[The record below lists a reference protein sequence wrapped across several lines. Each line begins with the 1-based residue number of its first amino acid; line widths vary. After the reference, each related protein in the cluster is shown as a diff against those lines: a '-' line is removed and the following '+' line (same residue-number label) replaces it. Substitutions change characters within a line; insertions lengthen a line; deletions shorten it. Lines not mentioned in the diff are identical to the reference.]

1 MKGRCGTP
9 VYIAPEILRE
19 GTYDGIMADVWS
31 VGVVLYTMIY
41 GDFPF
46 RSNTIQE
53 LEQQIVNINYN
64 LPEDTSEE
72 LRDLISRMLTISSL
86 RISIAE
92 IYEHP
97 WLQDIDYSCS
107 FYVNK

>member
-1 MKGRCGTP
+1 MKDRCGTP

-31 VGVVLYTMIY
+31 AGVVLYTMIY

-46 RSNTIQE
+46 RSNNIQG

-64 LPEDTSEE
+64 MPEDTSGEV
-72 LRDLISRMLTISSL
+72 RDLISKMLTTASS

-92 IYEHP
+92 VYEHP

-107 FYVNK
+107 FCINE